1 MIQQTHYYETKFNE
15 TQLFGEKNGD
25 EAAAAAATGQL
36 LVEAKREPVVKRPRF
51 KRKHSQFKKP
61 DSESSQES
69 SEEEDVANTFEKK
82 PYNMSETAE
91 YQFNNMG
98 FKYNFYGNN
107 DPQQQQIYPWMKDSR
122 HQVINYSAD
131 GLSVNSSTADM
142 NPQQVSPSKLV
153 NNMFFS
159 HKSDSIGSSTSP
171 VTSNPGDS
179 VLTSSSSTGIKST
192 SNIFVLF

>member
-1 MIQQTHYYETKFNE
+1 MFSGKS
-15 TQLFGEKNGD
+15 GE
-25 EAAAAAATGQL
+25 EAASGEL
-36 LVEAKREPVVKRPRF
+36 LVETKREPVVKRQRF

-69 SEEEDVANTFEKK
+69 SDDEDAANTFEKK
-82 PYNMSETAE
+82 PYNMSETTE
-91 YQFNNMG
+91 YQFNNVG

-107 DPQQQQIYPWMKDSR
+107 DPQQQIYPWMKDSR
-122 HQVINYSAD
+122 HQVINYSSD
-131 GLSVNSSTADM
+131 GLSLNPSAADM
-142 NPQQVSPSKLV
+142 NPQLVSPSKLV

-192 SNIFVLF
+192 SNICCFIFERTNQ